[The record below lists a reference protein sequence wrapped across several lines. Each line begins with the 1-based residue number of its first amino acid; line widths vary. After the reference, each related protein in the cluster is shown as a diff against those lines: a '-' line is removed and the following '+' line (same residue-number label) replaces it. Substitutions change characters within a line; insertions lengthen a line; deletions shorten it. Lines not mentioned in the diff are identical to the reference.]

1 MEMMMTNQFVLPF
14 RYTYGKPVKGN
25 VTIAVYPQYRVSYIQ
40 PFFTEPVRKTV
51 PINGKVDVDF
61 NLLKEL
67 KWGPHSLSLSPFRS
81 LTIPIRCRRN

>member
-1 MEMMMTNQFVLPF
+1 MKFPIGKRLLKRWNGANEMEMMMTNQFVLPF

-67 KWGPHSLSLSPFRS
+67 K
-81 LTIPIRCRRN
+81 

>member
-67 KWGPHSLSLSPFRS
+67 K
-81 LTIPIRCRRN
+81 